1 MADNEYSG
9 GTTYRGGTDRVYY
22 QSTVATNLKAP
33 KTNEL
38 LQIAESMRGF
48 NRSFDKYVDKNLKD
62 IRTEAQ
68 TAFDVLK
75 NDGITDP
82 DEIKKLMDAN
92 DPRTAPLKEKYAENV
107 LNVNFGMSHALQD
120 IETLNQTAP
129 NDMETADLDAWYG
142 TVERSFDG
150 KGESYKRGY
159 VSVMGE
165 AKSSWQGVQLKAQE
179 EGKIKALENTVY
191 TKFQQAWSADPSA
204 TIPDI
209 IANVEAVWRDEVGK
223 MKDYSAMSGKA
234 NPINPNA
241 ANAILLNMLE
251 QAIVTSDGNPKTL
264 KAVEAYL
271 NHKRGAKGELPSFL
285 NTSTTADKSASILKQ
300 IRTIAK
306 KSVVDLAPA
315 TALLNGNARSANLSK
330 KDLRSGVEIIK
341 NDFVA
346 KELAKLNDTENPAL
360 KGVTLSEEQKNV
372 MAYIAAENKLM
383 DLARRNGVVIPQMED
398 TLLAGIAAPNND
410 EIYDEAGMDR
420 VTLGYKLWQKMNQK
434 GIVNNPA
441 ADYLSDSQEAYY
453 KSIDLLMTTGE
464 NDLSTAAIKAWKAQ
478 QLGNNYWK
486 EVISLTD
493 FNKELDGFE
502 LDGGNLNGIA
512 RVNARG
518 LLQMYLNSGVALDQ
532 AVDATQ
538 QHLEST
544 YVIINDQVWNK
555 RKFPM
560 ASTDLANLETKSAM
574 LAISVAKQFPQ
585 YDADDLTL
593 VPYLDGTFVMVDSLG
608 KPILDLVETLNP
620 KGETV
625 KTRMTYTHEEVF
637 GTGKGTIAGRMADQ
651 GVENLVAKSYNEKI
665 RMLEEIAFSKVPTVV
680 STDDN
685 QAVSLVTSMAE
696 LNEAFPE
703 KIGDN
708 DMTVE
713 RLQYTH
719 ALPNGAKAIEVK
731 PINGEDGTPTGQYMV
746 VYILKGMKDSEG
758 KFSKMYVR
766 MNRQPVEHMDDS
778 LEINKDNAREIITP

>member
-9 GTTYRGGTDRVYY
+9 GTTYKGGTDRVYY

-33 KTNEL
+33 RTNEL

-165 AKSSWQGVQLKAQE
+165 AKSAWQGVQLKAQE

-223 MKDYSAMSGKA
+223 MKDYSTMSGKA

-264 KAVEAYL
+264 KAVEEYL

-330 KDLRSGVEIIK
+330 KDLRSGVEIIR
-341 NDFVA
+341 NDFIA

-360 KGVTLSEEQKNV
+360 KGVTLTEEQKNV
-372 MAYIAAENKLM
+372 MAYIAAEDKLM

-441 ADYLSDSQEAYY
+441 ADYLSDSQEAFY
-453 KSIDLLMTTGE
+453 KSIDILMTIGGE
-464 NDLSTAAIKAWKAQ
+464 PDLATAAIKSWKAQ

-486 EVISLTD
+486 NVISISD
-493 FNKELDGFE
+493 MNAELEGMKVDGIR
-502 LDGGNLNGIA
+502 LNGTSL
-512 RVNARG
+512 VNARS
-518 LLQMYLNSGVALDQ
+518 LYQTYLNSEMTADQ
-532 AVDATQ
+532 AKDAVETQ
-538 QHLEST
+538 MEQT
-544 YVIINDQVWNK
+544 YVQINGQLWNR

-560 ASTDLANLETKSAM
+560 GSEELANLEDKSAFLASQ
-574 LAISVAKQFPQ
+574 LAIKLPQ

-593 VPYLDGTFVMVDSLG
+593 VPYLNGTFVMVDTLG
-608 KPILDLVETLNP
+608 KPILDLIDEVQP
-620 KGETV
+620 DGSIAKRRV
-625 KTRMTYTHEEVF
+625 TYTHDEVF
-637 GTGKGTIAGRMADQ
+637 GTGNGTIAGAM
-651 GVENLVAKSYNEKI
+651 YNEGIEKLVGDSYQAKI
-665 RMLEEIAFSKVPTVV
+665 RMLEEIAFSKTKSVV
-680 STDDN
+680 SVDDS
-685 QAVSLVTSMAE
+685 QAVSLVTPMTE
-696 LNEAFPE
+696 LNKAFPE

-719 ALPNGAKAIEVK
+719 SLPNGAKAIEVK
-731 PINGEDGTPTGQYMV
+731 AINGEDGTPTGQYMV

-758 KFSKMYVR
+758 EFSKMYVR
-766 MNRQPVEHMDDS
+766 MNRQPVEHMDDG
-778 LEINKDNAREIITP
+778 LIQGDN